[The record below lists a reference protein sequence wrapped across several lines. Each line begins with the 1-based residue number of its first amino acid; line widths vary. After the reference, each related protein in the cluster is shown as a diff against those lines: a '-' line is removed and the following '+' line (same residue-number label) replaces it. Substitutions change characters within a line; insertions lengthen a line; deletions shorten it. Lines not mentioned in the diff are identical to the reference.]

1 MAKIVET
8 VFVVKLSQLVKD
20 NSFEVESVGFDE
32 LPKTIEEVVQQL
44 IASDVLVEVER
55 A

>member
-8 VFVVKLSQLVKD
+8 VFVVKLSQLVRDKPTD
-20 NSFEVESVGFDE
+20 VETVGFDD

-44 IASDVLVEVER
+44 VVGDILVEVER

>member
-8 VFVVKLSQLVKD
+8 VFVVKLSQLVRD
-20 NSFEVESVGFDE
+20 NPADIETTGFDE

-44 IASDVLVEVER
+44 VAGDVLVEVEK

>member
-8 VFVVKLSQLVKD
+8 VFVVKLSQLVRD
-20 NSFEVESVGFDE
+20 NPADVDSTGFDD

-44 IASDVLVEVER
+44 VPADVIVEVDK

>member
-8 VFVVKLSQLVKD
+8 VFVVKLSQLVRD
-20 NSFEVESVGFDE
+20 NPVDVESTGFDE

-44 IASDVLVEVER
+44 VASDVLVEVEK